1 MHGFQDKPFSP
12 SSEENKRPILEVIAP
27 RLADAHSVLEIGS
40 GTGQHAV
47 YFAAAMPALRWQCT
61 DVPVHLPGIRQW
73 LQEAQLPNLP
83 PPVALDVASDWVPA
97 FSGHGYDAAFSANT
111 AHIMS
116 LAQVARMF
124 SGVGAI
130 LPAGARFLLYGPFST
145 DGRHTSESNALFDRS
160 LRAQNPDSGVRDLR
174 ELERFAS
181 EAGLILDEDI
191 PMPVNNRTLVWRR
204 VGDER
209 PGAP

>member
-1 MHGFQDKPFSP
+1 MHGLQDKPFSP
-12 SSEENKRPILEVIAP
+12 SSEENKQPILKVLAP
-27 RLADAHSVLEIGS
+27 RFADARSVLEIGS

-47 YFAAAMPALRWQCT
+47 YFAAAMPELRWQCT
-61 DVPVHLPGIRQW
+61 DVPAHLPGIRQW
-73 LQEAQLPNLP
+73 LQEAQTPNLP
-83 PPVALDVASDWVPA
+83 PPLALDVASDWVPA

-124 SGVGAI
+124 AGVGAV

-145 DGRHTSESNALFDRS
+145 NGRHTSESNAQFDRS
-160 LRAQNPDSGVRDLR
+160 LRAQSPDSGVRDLR
-174 ELERFAS
+174 ELEGFAR
-181 EAGLILDEDI
+181 EAGLSLEEDI

-204 VGDER
+204 VTDDR
-209 PGAP
+209 RDAQ